1 MTLHANAIRRIQ
13 ATKKLDGVITL
24 DMVGTERR
32 EHSRVPGRFNN
43 AENAA
48 YTILRKITKTL
59 YRVEH
64 PVIAILNHNR
74 GV

>member
-48 YTILRKITKTL
+48 YTILRKIQTL

-64 PVIAILNHNR
+64 PVITILNHNR

>member
-1 MTLHANAIRRIQ
+1 MTLPVNPIRRIQ

-32 EHSRVPGRFNN
+32 AHVRVPGRFNN

-48 YTILRKITKTL
+48 YTILRKIQTL

-64 PVIAILNHNR
+64 PVITILNHNR
-74 GV
+74 EGV